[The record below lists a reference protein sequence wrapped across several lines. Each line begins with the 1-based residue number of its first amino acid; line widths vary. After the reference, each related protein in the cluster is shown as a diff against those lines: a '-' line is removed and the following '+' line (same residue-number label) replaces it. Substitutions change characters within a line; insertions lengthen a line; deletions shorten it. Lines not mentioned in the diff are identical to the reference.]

1 MDKKYDFEQEE
12 YFYDYDSDLAAEE
25 EFIAKLMA
33 EEFFSQENE
42 KIDEESNID
51 FAESSFNNHDN
62 SKIFNT
68 ENQLEEN
75 KGFFQNVENF
85 TVNEE
90 FIDETVSDK
99 GLENQEFLSF
109 KQNDIF
115 DEQKQALTDQGS
127 SIQESESDLT
137 TDAKNENNDDFV
149 SNSTVNVD
157 YNEVAN
163 IVYEMVISKIRAE
176 LNGSGSI
183 V

>member
-12 YFYDYDSDLAAEE
+12 YFYDSDLAAEE

-42 KIDEESNID
+42 KINDESNID
-51 FAESSFNNHDN
+51 FVESSFNNPDN

-68 ENQLEEN
+68 ESQLEEN
-75 KGFFQNVENF
+75 KSFFQNVENF

-90 FIDETVSDK
+90 FIDETVANT
-99 GLENQEFLSF
+99 GLENQEILSF

-115 DEQKQALTDQGS
+115 DEQKQTLSDQGS

-137 TDAKNENNDDFV
+137 TDAKSENNDDFI